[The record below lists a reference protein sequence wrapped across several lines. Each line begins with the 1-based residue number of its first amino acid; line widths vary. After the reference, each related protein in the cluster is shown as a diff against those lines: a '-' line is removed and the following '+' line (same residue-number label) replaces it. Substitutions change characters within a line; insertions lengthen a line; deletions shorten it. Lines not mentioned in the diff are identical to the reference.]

1 MLTLEMSQV
10 KNKIT
15 EIVNELL
22 IGGGAVLVKRAFSA
36 DEVKVARDAI
46 LHYSTNESDKATHF
60 HGANEDKI
68 HLQRRVWNLLN
79 KGQVFERMVQKSEVV
94 AVLNEFLGNEFILG
108 SIAAN
113 RLMPGAA
120 GQEPHVDYPYLDIFK
135 PGSFPKNMNSSFA
148 LNAQVTILLDEFTT
162 DNGATAYTPGSQR
175 ELSWPLNA
183 DEFYKGASRQLGEA
197 GDCVIFNGMVWHC
210 AMPNNS
216 NADRIGVLIQYLAK
230 FVTPFEDQKNGV
242 SPEVL
247 SRATPVLKRLL
258 GGNYPFPHMMD
269 ELPAENAY
277 GLTSEN

>member
-1 MLTLEMSQV
+1 MLTFEISQV
-10 KNKIT
+10 KCKIAD
-15 EIVNELL
+15 IVNELL
-22 IGGGAVLVKRAFSA
+22 TGGGAVLVKGAFSA

-79 KGQVFERMVQKSEVV
+79 KGQVFERMVQNSEVV

-108 SIAAN
+108 SVAAN

-162 DNGATAYTPGSQR
+162 DNGATAYSLTRNENFHGPSM
-175 ELSWPLNA
+175 LTNFTKVHH
-183 DEFYKGASRQLGEA
+183 D
-197 GDCVIFNGMVWHC
+197 N
-210 AMPNNS
+210 
-216 NADRIGVLIQYLAK
+216 LAK
-230 FVTPFEDQKNGV
+230 LVT
-242 SPEVL
+242 
-247 SRATPVLKRLL
+247 A
-258 GGNYPFPHMMD
+258 
-269 ELPAENAY
+269 
-277 GLTSEN
+277 